1 MKTLL
6 VGKSHEVFSLACDLG
21 FNIVA
26 IADQGNVDKDWQSLP
41 IYSSDD
47 DAIRDGGFDQILLAI
62 DNPQNRQAVYKIY
75 TNAGFPCAPLHSS
88 PPGPGTRAG
97 PGLSILRHAHIST
110 DCSLGT
116 GVRLNIGATIMHDGH
131 IGDFVTL
138 APRAVVL
145 GQVSIGE
152 LSYIGANATVLTG
165 VTIGSRCMIGAG
177 AVVTKDIADGRT
189 VMGVPAR

>member
-1 MKTLL
+1 MRTLL
-6 VGKSHEVFSLACDLG
+6 VGKSHEVFSLAFDIDL
-21 FNIVA
+21 NV
-26 IADQGNVDKDWQSLP
+26 IATVDQGNIDKDWQSLP
-41 IYSSDD
+41 MYSSDE
-47 DAIRDGGFDQILLAI
+47 DAIRDGSFDQIVLAI
-62 DNPQNRQAVYKIY
+62 DHPEKRQAVYKIY
-75 TNAGFPCAPLHSS
+75 TNAGFPCAALLSS
-88 PPGPGTRAG
+88 PVGPGTHFG
-97 PGLSILRHAHIST
+97 PGLSVLRHAHVST

-145 GQVSIGE
+145 GHVSIGD

-165 VTIGSRCMIGAG
+165 VTIGSKCMIGAG
-177 AVVTKDIADGRT
+177 AVVTKDVADGRT

>member
-1 MKTLL
+1 MKILL
-6 VGKSHEVFSLACDLG
+6 VGKSREVFSLACDLG
-21 FNIVA
+21 FNVVA
-26 IADQGNVDKDWQSLP
+26 AVDCGSTAKDWQSLP
-41 IYSSDD
+41 MYSSDE
-47 DAIRDGGFDQILLAI
+47 DAIREGGFDQIVLAI
-62 DNPQNRQAVYKIY
+62 DHPEKRRDVYKFY
-75 TNAGFPCAPLHSS
+75 TNAGFSCVPLLSS
-88 PPGPGTRAG
+88 PPGPGTRSG

-116 GVRLNIGATIMHDGH
+116 GVRLNIGATIMHDGN

-138 APRAVVL
+138 APGAVVL
-145 GQVSIGE
+145 GKVSIGE

-165 VTIGSRCMIGAG
+165 ITIGSRCMIGAG